1 MNQVRTVKPD
11 LKGFLNKHVDAIQDV
26 ASKTVTP
33 DRMVRLVL
41 AAASREPKLAECT
54 PLSVLRSL
62 MQAAELGLEVCSGKN
77 EGYLIPRWNGKAK
90 VLECTFLPGYQGLIR
105 LAVDSGKIRNIE
117 ARVVYAKDE
126 FSVEYGDIPRVIHK
140 PSFSKDRGAI
150 AAVYA
155 VAFMPDG
162 SRTFDVM
169 PIHEVEEIRDR
180 AKDGKDGFSP
190 WKSDFAEMARKTAV
204 RRLAK
209 YLPKSKEFAAALEI
223 QAKTEAGDVFDVEPE
238 VVRPGDANP
247 PEEERSTL
255 QDNGDGERLWVWSDE
270 DKLKFNNACDD
281 LEAAAK
287 EAGLTPDESDAKI
300 RFYQDQRDQCVE
312 SPDTVLRRISN
323 AMDTIKPP
331 KKKAK
336 ADA

>member
-1 MNQVRTVKPD
+1 MNQVRTTKPD

-26 ASKTVTP
+26 ALKTVTP

-41 AAASREPKLAECT
+41 AAASKEPKLAECT

-77 EGYLIPRWNGKAK
+77 EGYLIPRWNGKSK
-90 VLECTFLPGYQGLIR
+90 QLECTFLPGYQGLIR

-126 FSVEYGDIPRVIHK
+126 FSVEYGDIPRIIHK
-140 PSFSKDRGAI
+140 PSFAKDRGAI

-180 AKDGKDGFSP
+180 AKEKDGFSP
-190 WKSDFAEMARKTAV
+190 WKTDFAEMARKTAV

-223 QAKTEAGDVFDVEPE
+223 QAKTEAGDVFDIEPE
-238 VVRPGDANP
+238 VVRPGDSNA
-247 PEEERSTL
+247 PEAEQSTL

-270 DKLKFNNACDD
+270 DKLAFNNSCDD
-281 LEAAAK
+281 MEACAK
-287 EAGLTPDESDAKI
+287 AAGLTPEESDTKI
-300 RFYQDQRDQCVE
+300 RFYQDQRDGCVE
-312 SPDTVLRRISN
+312 EPARVLNRMRC
-323 AMDTIKPP
+323 AMDNMRPP